1 MGICDLFKKE
11 KFDIDF
17 SEKNLNE
24 LTIRVD
30 SICEFLN
37 KNEIFDYI
45 YLFENIKE
53 AAANYDF
60 KKFREACTN
69 YSLVGTMDSINE
81 GISSDSVIESQFK
94 KEYRDLL
101 DIIIKMGYKHPD
113 IIKTYKSLKK

>member
-1 MGICDLFKKE
+1 MGIFDLFKKE

-45 YLFENIKE
+45 YLFEVIKE
-53 AAANYDF
+53 AALNYDF
-60 KKFREACTN
+60 IKFREACTN
-69 YSLVGTMDSINE
+69 RSLVGTMYSIND
-81 GISSDSVIESQFK
+81 GVFPDLIIESLFK
-94 KEYRDLL
+94 KEFSDLL
-101 DIIIKMGYKHPD
+101 DVIIKMGYKHPN
-113 IIKTYKSLKK
+113 IIRTYKSLKK